1 MEPARS
7 NQKLES
13 VSKGRGCLVGVG
25 VGAGPAGGSEEAIQR
40 EQLGKLGSGEGVSL
54 AEEEGGWGRGCGKAW
69 APARGPGREGLLS
82 FPLPCSPSS

>member
-40 EQLGKLGSGEGVSL
+40 EQLGELGSGEG
-54 AEEEGGWGRGCGKAW
+54 
-69 APARGPGREGLLS
+69 
-82 FPLPCSPSS
+82 